1 MDTQRPGNRAFELA
15 SAEAE
20 MFHTTC
26 VSGTGSRSE
35 GECMRMMKMM
45 LGKLGLE
52 PDHGGLRRMDF
63 IL

>member
-1 MDTQRPGNRAFELA
+1 MQTPGNRAFELA
-15 SAEAE
+15 SVEAE
-20 MFHTTC
+20 MVHTTC

-35 GECMRMMKMM
+35 GERMRMMKMM
-45 LGKLGLE
+45 LAKLGLE